1 MRLRHASSGGSPD
14 VPEYPAP
21 RAEIDYAFDGAPA
34 GGVKLEILD
43 AKGTVIRTVEPP
55 REGDAGS
62 QTMRTFR
69 RRQPAAALGVKDGHN
84 RYIWDL
90 RYGGNGP
97 VVAPG
102 KYQVRLTAGSW
113 SDTKPLE
120 LKIDPRLAADGI
132 TQADL
137 EAQTA
142 FLLKV
147 RDAIADARKLAA
159 SVKQPR
165 KDLYE
170 KLVTADVTYPQ
181 PMLIDQLSNVARMV
195 GQADQKVGKEAQAR
209 LDDLLKELDQIKG
222 SVP

>member
-1 MRLRHASSGGSPD
+1 M
-14 VPEYPAP
+14 
-21 RAEIDYAFDGAPA
+21 
-34 GGVKLEILD
+34 
-43 AKGTVIRTVEPP
+43 
-55 REGDAGS
+55 
-62 QTMRTFR
+62 
-69 RRQPAAALGVKDGHN
+69 
-84 RYIWDL
+84 
-90 RYGGNGP
+90 
-97 VVAPG
+97 VAPG

-147 RDAIADARKLAA
+147 RDAIADARKLAT
-159 SVKQPR
+159 SFKESR
-165 KDLYE
+165 TDLYE

-195 GQADQKVGKEAQAR
+195 GQADQKVGKEALAR
-209 LDDLLKELDQIKG
+209 LDDLLKELDQIKAA
-222 SVP
+222 VR